1 MIVIKK
7 EPWCA
12 PEVIEIENELSA
24 LQNAVGGYIEIVPAF
39 GGAVVVCNEEGRLM
53 GLPYNCH
60 VCGIPFVGTILITGT
75 DGEDL
80 ADIPDGI
87 LDTLRGW

>member
-1 MIVIKK
+1 MKVIKK
-7 EPWCA
+7 EPACA

-24 LQNAVGGYIEIVPAF
+24 LQKAVGGYIEIVPAF

-60 VCGIPFVGTILITGT
+60 VCGISYVGTILITGT
-75 DGEDL
+75 DGEEL
-80 ADIPDGI
+80 ADVPEDV
-87 LDTLRGW
+87 LTALLK